1 MKARDYWVKT
11 LIKIADP
18 VLSNLEQRTLKE
30 KMPSIEGRNREAFTH
45 LEALGRLLAGMAP
58 WLESSQKGKEEELR
72 NKYASMARAAIDA
85 ATDPDSPDY
94 MNFKKEKGDQ
104 PVVDAAFLAHAIV
117 RAPNELL
124 GKLDKRVKNNL
135 IQAFYDTREIRPY
148 FCNWLLFSAMIE
160 AALFAMGEEYDS
172 MRVDFALKQHEQWYL
187 GDGIYGD
194 GVDFHWDY
202 YNSFV
207 IQPML
212 VDIIR
217 VLGNQYEDWGNL
229 EQSVNKRAQR
239 YAAIQERLISPEGT
253 FPPIGRSLVYR
264 TGVFQLLAQMALQD
278 NLPEE
283 VLPAQVR
290 CALTAVI
297 KGMLEAPGTYDE
309 NGWLRLGFYGHQP
322 DIAEPYIAI
331 GSLYLCS
338 TVFLPLGLSSEDEF
352 WKGEDRD
359 WTAKKLWSGA
369 NMKNDHALY

>member
-309 NGWLRLGFYGHQP
+309 NGWLRLGFCGHQP

-331 GSLYLCS
+331 GCLLYTS
-338 TVFLPLGLSSEDEF
+338 PSP
-352 WKGEDRD
+352 RD
-359 WTAKKLWSGA
+359 
-369 NMKNDHALY
+369 